1 MADEKPPPYSPP
13 ASSKSSLTS
22 RPSTGSLR
30 AAHPPSPRSSSRH
43 PSVSSQQSMADILSS
58 PPKQEGVPLRDWR
71 TVKVGELL
79 SNRELL
85 FVDLDTPVE
94 SACQVSPP
102 QFQHP
107 SSSIVRLI
115 SRSIFIPSSN
125 LWNTKNLVNTSCSP
139 VVLRPLSITNFR
151 RFQSDRPLTRSPYA
165 GLLTIAT

>member
-1 MADEKPPPYSPP
+1 
-13 ASSKSSLTS
+13 
-22 RPSTGSLR
+22 
-30 AAHPPSPRSSSRH
+30 
-43 PSVSSQQSMADILSS
+43 MADILSS

-107 SSSIVRLI
+107 GSSIVRLI
-115 SRSIFIPSSN
+115 
-125 LWNTKNLVNTSCSP
+125 L
-139 VVLRPLSITNFR
+139 
-151 RFQSDRPLTRSPYA
+151 
-165 GLLTIAT
+165 